1 MSGSVR
7 DVARLLLRG
16 REDTRVRA
24 TWRVLLAFGVF
35 FAVLLA
41 GSALLRRLPVP
52 VPDVLV
58 NAPGALPAFV
68 GVAAVL
74 VVSTR
79 LLGRSAVAAYGLD
92 VDRRWWTDAAAGVV
106 AGCLFQALVTALTVG
121 LGAGRIVGTL
131 SSGFATG
138 PLTLVVALAAA
149 AVGFLGVALWEELL
163 FRAVV
168 IHNALEGLTDRG
180 LGRRRAAVGAVLAS
194 VLAFGPLHALVAA
207 DGISA
212 AFAGVQAAVAGG
224 YFALAYVLTD
234 SLALPVGIH
243 LSTNLWTTT
252 VFGFPDSGFPALV
265 RLQRDLGTGPEA
277 LAVVLVPAVALVGL
291 IVAWVWL
298 TRGTVSLGDSAGTT
312 RGPVASEAD

>member
-35 FAVLLA
+35 FAVLLP
-41 GSALLRRLPVP
+41 GSALLRWLS

-58 NAPGALPAFV
+58 NAPGALPAFA

-79 LLGRSAVAAYGLD
+79 LLDRSAVAAYGLD
-92 VDRRWWTDAAAGVV
+92 VDRRWWLDFAGAVV
-106 AGCLFQALVTALTVG
+106 VGCLFQALATAMTLGLDVG
-121 LGAGRIVGTL
+121 RVVGTL
-131 SSGFATG
+131 SSGVASD
-138 PLTLVVALAAA
+138 PLTLVVALAATVVA
-149 AVGFLGVALWEELL
+149 FLGVALWEELL

-168 IHNALEGLTDRG
+168 IHNALEGLTARG

-194 VLAFGPLHALVAA
+194 VLAFGPLHALAAA
-207 DGISA
+207 DGA
-212 AFAGVQAAVAGG
+212 TPAFAALQASVAGG

-234 SLALPVGIH
+234 SLAFPVGLH
-243 LSTNLWTTT
+243 LSTNLWVAT

-265 RLQRDLGTGPEA
+265 RLERSLGTGPEA
-277 LAVVLVPAVALVGL
+277 LAVVLVPAAVLVGL
-291 IVAWVWL
+291 TVAWVQL
-298 TRGTVSLGDSAGTT
+298 TRGAVSLPASSGTT
-312 RGPVASEAD
+312 GGPASAD